1 MAYKLIIT
9 DRADELIDKLVGYI
23 INKLQNKEAASHLLD
38 ELDDIYSRL
47 ADNPYQFP
55 ESKDDYLYSNGSHGH
70 RGPCGQAGGLFI
82 RRAEAESV
90 DSPGACSGYG
100 HTAS

>member
-47 ADNPYQFP
+47 AENPYQFP
-55 ESKDDYLYSNGSHGH
+55 ESKDDYLYS
-70 RGPCGQAGGLFI
+70 RGY
-82 RRAEAESV
+82 REAHFSEMSYKTV
-90 DSPGACSGYG
+90 FRIDENKVYIVGIFHDLEEYEKKI
-100 HTAS
+100 